1 MTASLAPQR
10 DPWDEPH
17 LGEVL
22 EFMRLLW
29 QIDHGLERR
38 SKRMEKELG
47 VTAPQRLVIRILG
60 RFPGLPAGHLA
71 RLLHVHPSTLTGVL
85 KRLERQRL
93 VRKRLDPRDGRRILL
108 SLTDQGRSLDV
119 EEEGTVESAVQDVLS
134 ILPRERID
142 AARDVLSAIAR
153 SLEKPTPAR
162 GGKA

>member
-1 MTASLAPQR
+1 
-10 DPWDEPH
+10 
-17 LGEVL
+17 
-22 EFMRLLW
+22 
-29 QIDHGLERR
+29 
-38 SKRMEKELG
+38 
-47 VTAPQRLVIRILG
+47 
-60 RFPGLPAGHLA
+60 
-71 RLLHVHPSTLTGVL
+71 VL